1 MALASLRYLNEVAAE
16 VAPDS
21 SITTYAFSFFQ
32 LDDVPIGKVVL
43 VKDDLPLERLCSA
56 LTRRFRAMPPPRRSA
71 RRMHEPHHQ
80 SDWPR

>member
-21 SITTYAFSFFQ
+21 SITTCAFSFQ

-43 VKDDLPLERLCSA
+43 VKDDLPLERLC
-56 LTRRFRAMPPPRRSA
+56 
-71 RRMHEPHHQ
+71 
-80 SDWPR
+80 